1 MLFLEKLENVRNHE
15 DIKLVTTEALYK
27 KLSREKYFLKNLLA
41 IEMKKK
47 TQLIMNKSVYWGLS
61 ILEISKTVV

>member
-47 TQLIMNKSVYWGLS
+47 QLIMNKSVYWGLS
-61 ILEISKTVV
+61 ILEISKIVV